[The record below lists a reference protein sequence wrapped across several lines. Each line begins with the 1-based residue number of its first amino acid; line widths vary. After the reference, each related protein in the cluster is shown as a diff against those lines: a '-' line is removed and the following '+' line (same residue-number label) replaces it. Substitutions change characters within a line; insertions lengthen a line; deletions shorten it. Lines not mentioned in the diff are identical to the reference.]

1 MVLFSEYANG
11 NVMSFLGEPSFDGLL
26 NLINKILIVVEN
38 VLYAML
44 TQYIISHNN
53 TIRLRHKH
61 KHRRLLPKGLDL
73 AFKLNIEID
82 KRDKYDYSY
91 RPWNHS

>member
-1 MVLFSEYANG
+1 
-11 NVMSFLGEPSFDGLL
+11 MSFLSEPSFDGLI
-26 NLINKILIVVEN
+26 NLINKILIVIEN

-44 TQYIISHNN
+44 TPYIISHNN
-53 TIRLRHKH
+53 TIRFKP
-61 KHRRLLPKGLDL
+61 KIKQDRLLLKGLDL

-91 RPWNHS
+91 RPWNHA

>member
-26 NLINKILIVVEN
+26 NLINKIIIVIEN

-44 TQYIISHNN
+44 TPYIISHNN
-53 TIRLRHKH
+53 TIRL
-61 KHRRLLPKGLDL
+61 
-73 AFKLNIEID
+73 
-82 KRDKYDYSY
+82 
-91 RPWNHS
+91 